1 MFGYVVPNKPE
12 MKIREYTLYRSYYCG
27 LCRELKSRYGKS
39 GQMTLS
45 YDTTFLAFLLTSLYE
60 PEEEEKGMVRCMA
73 HPLEKQ
79 PVVKNEYTA
88 YAADINIILSYY
100 SCEDDWNDEK
110 KLRKKFLAAALK
122 KKDARAEGI
131 YPEKAGVI
139 TQKLDELH
147 RYESEG
153 CEDLDLVAGCFG
165 SIMAEIFA
173 CRHDEWEQTLRR
185 FGFFLGKFIYI
196 LDAYDDM
203 DQDEK
208 EGSYNPLLI
217 HRNDPGFE
225 EWVREILTMMMAEC
239 SKSFELLPIVN
250 NVAILRNI
258 LYSGVWSRYDEIQAK
273 KHPEGENGTL
283 QEQESK
289 EQEG

>member
-27 LCRELKSRYGKS
+27 LCRELKSRYGRP

-60 PEEEEKGMVRCMA
+60 PEEEEKSMVRCMA

-79 PVVKNEYTA
+79 PAVRNEFTA

-110 KLRKKFLAAALK
+110 KLRKKFLARALK
-122 KKDARAEGI
+122 GRDRRAEGI
-131 YPEKAGVI
+131 YPEKAKVI
-139 TQKLDELH
+139 TDKLDELH

-153 CEDLDLVAGCFG
+153 CADLDLVAGCFG

-173 CRHDEWEQTLRR
+173 CRKDEWESTLRR
-185 FGFFLGKFIYI
+185 FGFFLGKYIYI
-196 LDAYDDM
+196 LDAYDDL
-203 DQDEK
+203 DEDAAD
-208 EGSYNPLLI
+208 GSYNPLLR
-217 HRNDPGFE
+217 HRDEPGFE
-225 EWVREILTMMMAEC
+225 KWVKQILTMMMAEC
-239 SKSFELLPIVN
+239 SSSFELLPIVN

-258 LYSGVWSRYDEIQAK
+258 LYSGVWSKYDEIQAEK
-273 KHPEGENGTL
+273 TGATQEKEEEG
-283 QEQESK
+283 
-289 EQEG
+289 